1 MEKKQLSYEKAIVE
15 LEEILENIKERNID
29 IDQLA
34 IKVKR
39 AKELIEI
46 CEKKIKQAEMK
57 VEEITEKLSLK

>member
-1 MEKKQLSYEKAIVE
+1 MEKKQLSYEKAIIE

-29 IDQLA
+29 VDQLA
-34 IKVKR
+34 TKVKR
-39 AKELIEI
+39 AKELIAL